1 MSQRIKKQAP
11 LLNHLAKAKPA
22 AVKAI
27 INTGDKE
34 LINVLCECALNVLN
48 GNVRLTKNQKARLC
62 RHKTGIREISL
73 KNTSLKKKRDSKY
86 EEDDSSRPGSYAT
99 KNKSSARYFIRL
111 CS

>member
-1 MSQRIKKQAP
+1 MSQRVKKQAP
-11 LLNHLAKAKPA
+11 LLNHLAKAKPS

-48 GNVRLTKNQKARLC
+48 GNVRLTKSQKARLC

-73 KNTSLKKKRDSKY
+73 KKTSLKKKR
-86 EEDDSSRPGSYAT
+86 ETLQRGGFLRALLAPILG
-99 KNKSSARYFIRL
+99 IIGGL
-111 CS
+111 LGGQ